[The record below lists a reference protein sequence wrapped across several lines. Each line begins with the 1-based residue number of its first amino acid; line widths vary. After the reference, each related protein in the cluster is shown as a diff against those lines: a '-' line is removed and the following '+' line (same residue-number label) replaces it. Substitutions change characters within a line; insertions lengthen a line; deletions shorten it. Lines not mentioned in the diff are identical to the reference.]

1 MRITA
6 DQLDGATGC
15 GAATAT
21 TWVEHING
29 AMARFEINTPERAA
43 MFLAQVGHESQ
54 SLRRLVENLNYS
66 AEGLLK
72 TWPTRFTPAEAKQY
86 ARQPER
92 IANRVYA
99 NRMGNG
105 SPDTGDGY
113 RYRGRGL
120 IMITGHDNYAEA
132 GHALALPLVA
142 QPELLEQRTWA
153 AIAAGWW
160 WRSRGLNG
168 LADQGRFERI
178 TLMINGGYN
187 GADDRAARLDWA
199 RAAMAG
205 A

>member
-1 MRITA
+1 MKITA
-6 DQLDGATGC
+6 DQLDRATGC

-29 AMARFEINTPERAA
+29 AMARFEINTPERVA

-54 SLRRLVENLNYS
+54 SLKRLVENLNYS

-72 TWPTRFTPAEAKQY
+72 AWPQRFAPAEAKQY

-92 IANRVYA
+92 IANRAYA

-132 GHALALPLVA
+132 ARALALPLVA

-160 WRSRGLNG
+160 WRSRGLND
-168 LADQGRFERI
+168 LADQGRFDRI
-178 TLMINGGYN
+178 TLKINGGYN
-187 GADDRAARLDWA
+187 GADDRAARLDLA
-199 RAAMAG
+199 RAALAG

>member
-1 MRITA
+1 
-6 DQLDGATGC
+6 
-15 GAATAT
+15 
-21 TWVEHING
+21 
-29 AMARFEINTPERAA
+29 RFEINTPERVA

-54 SLRRLVENLNYS
+54 SLKRLVENLNYS

-72 TWPTRFTPAEAKQY
+72 TWPKRFAPVEARQY

-132 GHALALPLVA
+132 ARALALPLVA

-153 AIAAGWW
+153 AIAAAWW
-160 WRSRGLNG
+160 WKSRSLNE
-168 LADQGRFERI
+168 LADQGRFEKI
-178 TLMINGGYN
+178 TLRINGSFT
-187 GADDRAARLDWA
+187 GAEDRKARLEWA
-199 RAAMAG
+199 RAALN
-205 A
+205 

>member
-1 MRITA
+1 MMITA
-6 DQLDGATGC
+6 DQLGRATGC

-21 TWVEHING
+21 IWLEHLNG
-29 AMARFEINTPERAA
+29 AMARFEINTPERVA

-54 SLRRLVENLNYS
+54 SLKRLVENLNYS

-72 TWPTRFTPAEAKQY
+72 TWPKRFAPVEARQY

-132 GHALALPLVA
+132 SRALALPLVA

-153 AIAAGWW
+153 AIAAGWFW
-160 WRSRGLNG
+160 HSRGLND
-168 LADQGRFERI
+168 LADQGRFEKI
-178 TLMINGGYN
+178 TLRINGSFT
-187 GADDRAARLDWA
+187 GAEDRNARLEWA
-199 RAAMAG
+199 RAALKG
-205 A
+205 E

>member
-1 MRITA
+1 MKITA
-6 DQLDGATGC
+6 DQLDRATGC
-15 GAATAT
+15 GASTAGL
-21 TWVEHING
+21 WVDHING
-29 AMARFEINTPERAA
+29 SMARFEINTAERVA

-54 SLRRLVENLNYS
+54 SLKRVVENLNYS
-66 AEGLLK
+66 AEGLLA
-72 TWPTRFTPAEAKQY
+72 TWPKRFTPAEAKQY

-132 GHALALPLVA
+132 ARALALPLVA

-153 AIAAGWW
+153 AIAAAWW
-160 WRSRGLNG
+160 WKSRGLND
-168 LADQGRFERI
+168 LADQGRFEKI
-178 TLMINGGYN
+178 TLRINGSFT
-187 GADDRAARLDWA
+187 GAEDRNARL
-199 RAAMAG
+199 AMARQALG
-205 A
+205 GD